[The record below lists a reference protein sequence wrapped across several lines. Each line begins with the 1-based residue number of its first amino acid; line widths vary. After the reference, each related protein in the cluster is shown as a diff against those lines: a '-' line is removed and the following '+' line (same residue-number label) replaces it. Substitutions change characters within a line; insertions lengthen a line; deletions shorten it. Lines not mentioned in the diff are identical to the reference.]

1 MMNPLKVLAVDDDW
15 AMTRLIRRN
24 LEKEDIAVV
33 EVGTGLDCMRVL
45 CAEGADLILLDLRLP
60 DFNGW
65 GILSLLRA
73 TDSLKNIPVIIVS
86 VEPPDIDRIRQLR
99 PDDYLQKPF
108 DIREL
113 LSRVR
118 RLVGQR
124 SSGT

>member
-1 MMNPLKVLAVDDDW
+1 MSPMKVLAVDDDW
-15 AMTRLIRRN
+15 AITRLIRRN
-24 LEKEDIAVV
+24 LEKEDISVV
-33 EVGTGLDCMRVL
+33 EVSTGLDCMRVL
-45 CAEGADLILLDLRLP
+45 RDEGADLVLLDLRLP

-65 GILSLLRA
+65 GILSLLRN
-73 TDSLKNIPVIIVS
+73 TDSLKDIPVIIVS
-86 VEPPDIDRIRQLR
+86 VEPPDPDRVRQLH

-124 SSGT
+124 ASGS

>member
-45 CAEGADLILLDLRLP
+45 CDEGIDLILLDLRLP

-86 VEPPDIDRIRQLR
+86 VEPPDTDRIRQFR

-108 DIREL
+108 DIRDL

-118 RLVGQR
+118 RLAGQR
-124 SSGT
+124 PSGA